1 MKKLICIYTCEK
13 DKESLKR
20 FKTTNL
26 YKFISKSKKFQVIEV
41 YAGANTTK
49 LNNNKL
55 LLSCEE
61 DYSKLSQKTFEMIK
75 TCNSLFEFDH
85 LIKID
90 CNIFEYINTNYGF
103 PYEVLDDFLNED
115 TLINFMSYNQNNDYF
130 GAMISH
136 AGSEDSLKIWSR
148 QKKLKTKSLEF
159 NHRVPFF
166 IGKLYSLSRNFC
178 EFVSSNDAKES
189 KFFKKYYGGI
199 EDLYIGY
206 LFDKYETKNLKSEF
220 ILDFILYSRNLIS
233 NKKTQNYINRIIK
246 LYDNQIKKNIRDN
259 EHCVKSDFFDKL
271 IFSKKIAQC
280 EVKRKILNDIYENKE
295 NGNDWGSYK

>member
-61 DYSKLSQKTFEMIK
+61 DYSNLSIKTHEMIK
-75 TCNSLFEFDH
+75 ECVRRFKFDY

-90 CNIFEYINTNYGF
+90 CNVLEYEQNNYSIPTEIIG
-103 PYEVLDDFLNED
+103 DFCDED

-130 GAMISH
+130 GAMISN

-178 EFVSSNDAKES
+178 EFVSSNDDKES

-233 NKKTQNYINRIIK
+233 NKKTQKYINKIIK
-246 LYDNQIKKNIRDN
+246 LYDNQIKKNIRDT

-271 IFSKKIAQC
+271 IFSKKIARC
-280 EVKRKILNDIYENKE
+280 EVKRKILNDIHENKV
-295 NGNDWGSYK
+295 NGSGLGVI